1 MTQAPLERYARLAAL
16 PGVGAAGVAALGR
29 QPVAVIG
36 LGNIGGQ
43 LAQHLVMLGGRV
55 VLVDR
60 DVVSGANLGTQG
72 FTERHVGR
80 PKAEARAEWLGPLN
94 PACRIEP
101 VHAEIRRLGLGALR
115 DISLLFSCVD
125 SRASRVVIN
134 EMAMRLGI
142 PWIDGALDGSGR
154 ALFGRVACYHP
165 PMTPSACYLCGHD
178 AASLREISNEAGA
191 AAGCP
196 VRWWDGSSRSAVP
209 TLAPSAL
216 GGAVAA
222 LQALW
227 GLKVLLG
234 DADEVAGR
242 EVYFDLGRQRLTRHR
257 LMPNPRCLLE
267 HRTWRLTPIGGSRT
281 SVSVADTFA
290 FAESALDGGVTLQ
303 LAGRSIVT
311 SVRCPECRAERP
323 INRAVD
329 AIGHRDVLCG
339 CGGEMHPA
347 ATDLLDRFSR
357 LEAGPFLHHT
367 WNDIGLPPADVVIA
381 ATGAEEL
388 PLLLPDL

>member
-1 MTQAPLERYARLAAL
+1 MTQPSRQRYARLEAL
-16 PGVGAAGVAALGR
+16 PGIGAAGVASLGR

-60 DVVSGANLGTQG
+60 DVVSEANLGTQG
-72 FTERHVGR
+72 FAERHIGR

-94 PACRIEP
+94 PTCRIEP

-125 SRASRVVIN
+125 SRASRVVLN
-134 EMAMRLGI
+134 EIAMRLGL

-154 ALFGRVACYHP
+154 TLFGRVACYDP
-165 PMTPSACYLCGHD
+165 QMTPSACYLCGHD
-178 AASLREISNEAGA
+178 AASLREISNETGVP
-191 AAGCP
+191 AGCS
-196 VRWWDGSSRSAVP
+196 VRWWDGSRQPTGP

-222 LQALW
+222 MQALW
-227 GLKVLLG
+227 GLTVLLG
-234 DADEVAGR
+234 GADEVAGR
-242 EVYFDLGRQRLTRHR
+242 EVYFDLGRQRLTGHR
-257 LMPNPRCLLE
+257 LRPNPRCRLE
-267 HRTWRLTPIGGSRT
+267 HRTWRLTPLGSGRGAL
-281 SVSVADTFA
+281 SVAETFA
-290 FAESALDGGVTLQ
+290 FAEAALDGDVTLQ
-303 LAGRSIVT
+303 LTGRSIVT
-311 SVRCPECRAERP
+311 SVRCPECHAEKP
-323 INRAVD
+323 INRAAD
-329 AIGHRDVLCG
+329 AIGRREVLCG
-339 CGGEMHPA
+339 CGGQMHPA

-367 WNDIGLPPADVVIA
+367 WNDLGLPPADVVVA
-381 ATGAEEL
+381 ARGAEEL
-388 PLLLPDL
+388 YLLLPER